1 MIAFVIFENKPT
13 LFESVHI
20 NQDWKTNLWLV
31 QVHEEDT
38 QQHLHEKAFYI
49 IKAWKQDLRFHHH
62 S

>member
-13 LFESVHI
+13 LFESVNI

-38 QQHLHEKAFYI
+38 QQ
-49 IKAWKQDLRFHHH
+49 
-62 S
+62 